1 MAGGGTDFTK
11 AMRAR
16 SRGIHDTSD
25 ALVNAKLGI
34 TMSDDSVWA
43 EGRFQH
49 HCTIVNTG
57 LEIQKAPLCFKIL
70 ET

>member
-1 MAGGGTDFTK
+1 MPVGGGDFTK

-43 EGRFQH
+43 EGRSQH
-49 HCTIVNTG
+49 HTI
-57 LEIQKAPLCFKIL
+57 APLEERVTPPKSI
-70 ET
+70 